1 MVLPLGFFE
10 FFGFQGILILAVLGV
25 LLYGERLPE
34 VAASFGK
41 QLLHLKKAVQGIR
54 DEIESVTR
62 DTTHTLDR
70 SIEHVQDS
78 LYEETTA
85 PKFEPP
91 PAEPDASG
99 PVATGQVVEGPVAES
114 HASLAG
120 SASDK
125 HHDSGV

>member
-41 QLLHLKKAVQGIR
+41 QLMHLKKAVQGIR
-54 DEIESVTR
+54 DELEATAR
-62 DTTHTLDR
+62 DTTHSLNR
-70 SIEHVQDS
+70 SIDCVQDS

-91 PAEPDASG
+91 PAEPG
-99 PVATGQVVEGPVAES
+99 PSVAVGSVAPGPVAES

-120 SASDK
+120 PQSDNP
-125 HHDSGV
+125 